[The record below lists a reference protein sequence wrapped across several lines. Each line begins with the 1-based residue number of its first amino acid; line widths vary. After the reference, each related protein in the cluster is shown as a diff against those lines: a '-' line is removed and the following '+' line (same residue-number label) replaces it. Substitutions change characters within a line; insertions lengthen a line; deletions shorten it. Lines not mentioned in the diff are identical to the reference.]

1 MFSIIFVSIVAP
13 IIVGVIITLFSHWL
27 NNRDKQ

>member
-13 IIVGVIITLFSHWL
+13 IIVGAIITLFSYWL
-27 NNRDKQ
+27 NNRDK